1 MGQGVLAETAN
12 AKAVPTASVA
22 KLMVALAVLQKQP
35 LRLGQSG
42 PMITVRQADV
52 DSYNTYLAENGSVVQ
67 VTVGQQVSEYQALQ
81 AMLLP
86 SANNIAEMLAVWAY
100 GSLPAYL
107 EAANQLSQ
115 DIGLLGSHF
124 ADASGFAP
132 ETVSTPRDLVLL
144 GQKALSQPV
153 LKQIFAQPT
162 AQFPG
167 VGTIVNTNYMLGTD
181 GIIGIKTGNTDQA
194 GGCYLFAAQHQLP
207 NKQQITAVGAI
218 MGAPSLYQALVAA
231 PPLLDSFYQGFGP
244 QTAVHKGQAIVSYR
258 TAWGQT
264 VQAVAAKDLT
274 IYGWQGANAQLSV
287 RTAKL
292 QVPANAGTA
301 AGTVTATTAY
311 GRASVQLVLRTAVKG
326 PSWDWRLFRR

>member
-1 MGQGVLAETAN
+1 MNIREPHQYQGVRQERQSRQRWRRVRRGFKVFAVLLLVVVLVGYASYARALPMAKGQSLLDQSPARAASQIALHWPALGQAAIGVMGQGVLAETAN

-67 VTVGQQVSEYQALQ
+67 VTVGQHVSEYQALQ

-144 GQKALSQPV
+144 CQ
-153 LKQIFAQPT
+153 
-162 AQFPG
+162 
-167 VGTIVNTNYMLGTD
+167 
-181 GIIGIKTGNTDQA
+181 
-194 GGCYLFAAQHQLP
+194 
-207 NKQQITAVGAI
+207 
-218 MGAPSLYQALVAA
+218 
-231 PPLLDSFYQGFGP
+231 
-244 QTAVHKGQAIVSYR
+244 
-258 TAWGQT
+258 
-264 VQAVAAKDLT
+264 
-274 IYGWQGANAQLSV
+274 
-287 RTAKL
+287 
-292 QVPANAGTA
+292 
-301 AGTVTATTAY
+301 
-311 GRASVQLVLRTAVKG
+311 
-326 PSWDWRLFRR
+326 